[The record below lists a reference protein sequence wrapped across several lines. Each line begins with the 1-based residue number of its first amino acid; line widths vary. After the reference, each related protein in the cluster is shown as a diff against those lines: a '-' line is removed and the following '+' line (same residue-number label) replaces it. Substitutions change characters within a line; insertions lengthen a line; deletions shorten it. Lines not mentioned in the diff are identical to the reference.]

1 MTAAVVSMAVER
13 PDTPEARALLGA
25 SDAAMAALYPPEDNY
40 LLDVAALMAPEITF
54 LVARL
59 DGRAIGCGAIARR
72 DGYVEIKRVFVA
84 PEARGQGLSKRLME
98 RLEAIAVA
106 DGFSLARL
114 ETGDRQPEALGLYRA
129 TGYLERGAFADYPEG
144 PPSLFFEK
152 RLG

>member
-1 MTAAVVSMAVER
+1 MSAGEIAIAVER
-13 PDTPEARALLGA
+13 PDTAEARALLEG

-40 LLDVAALMAPEITF
+40 LLDVAALLAPEITF

-59 DGRAIGCGAIARR
+59 DGCAVGCGAIARR
-72 DGYVEIKRVFVA
+72 EGYVEIKRVFVA
-84 PEARGQGLSKRLME
+84 PEARGRGLSKRLME
-98 RLEAIAVA
+98 RLEAIAA
-106 DGFSLARL
+106 AEGFALARL

-129 TGYLERGAFADYPEG
+129 TGYVPCGAFGGYPEG

>member
-1 MTAAVVSMAVER
+1 MTAALVSLAVER
-13 PDTPEARALLGA
+13 PDTAEARALLEG
-25 SDAAMAALYPPEDNY
+25 SDAAIAVLYPPEDNY

-59 DGRAIGCGAIARR
+59 DGRAVGCGAIARR

-84 PEARGQGLSKRLME
+84 PEARGRGLSKRLMAA
-98 RLEAIAVA
+98 LEGIAA
-106 DGFSLARL
+106 AEGYALARL

-129 TGYLERGAFADYPEG
+129 TGYVPCNAFGGYLEK